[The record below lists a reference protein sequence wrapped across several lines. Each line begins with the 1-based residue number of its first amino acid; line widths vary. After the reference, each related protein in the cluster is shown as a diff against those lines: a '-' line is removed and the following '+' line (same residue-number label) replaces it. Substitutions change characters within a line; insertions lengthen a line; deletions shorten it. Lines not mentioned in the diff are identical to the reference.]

1 MWESSIN
8 ALAAI
13 NGLVNLPYLSVK
25 YRCYNRKRCG
35 KRISFAIPINTNT
48 LNENARK
55 EVNLTTPLAKVS
67 TKQVLSWVGS
77 HLINYKA
84 KVIGAVIALFTAA
97 IAWLLLGQGI
107 KYAIDNGF
115 VENASETLNKATVIV
130 LAITIV
136 ACIATYA
143 RFYLMTWLG
152 ERVSADIRN
161 QVYSHLLSLPPSFFA
176 ELRTGEVISRFTS
189 DTTIIQTV
197 VGMSLSMTLRSLVTF
212 SGALVLMAISS
223 PLLTF
228 CVIVAVPAVL
238 VPIKVLAPQ
247 VRRYAKESQDKVADL
262 GARIDESLHEIM
274 TVQAYTAE
282 HTERQHFAKKV
293 ELAMNTAKKRIHYRS
308 LLIGCIMCISM
319 TAIIFIAW
327 VGARQVL
334 DGAISVGELSAF
346 LFYAV
351 MAGGSIATI
360 SEVIGEV
367 QRGVGAS
374 ERLYELYQTIPA
386 IVSSGS
392 GDLSTGRTKH
402 QNVSVTSAPSIL
414 VHNVNFAYPGSKQLF
429 NELTIQVSP
438 GERLALVG
446 ASGAGK
452 TTLFQLLMRFYD
464 PDSGYIAVNGQPI
477 HELPVEDLRRQIAV
491 VTQEPVVFADT
502 VLENIRYGNPS
513 ASDDDVIFAA
523 KQAFA
528 HEFIDSLDDR
538 YKTQL
543 GERGV
548 KLSGGQR
555 QRIAIARAILADRPI
570 LLLDEATSALD
581 AMSERMVQQAID
593 RLMIGKTSIVIAHR
607 LATVQHADRILVMD
621 KGRVVAVG
629 DHASL
634 MKSDTLYREYAE
646 LQLLS

>member
-1 MWESSIN
+1 MTK
-8 ALAAI
+8 
-13 NGLVNLPYLSVK
+13 GLKSVATKEVFHWIGAHLMK
-25 YRCYNRKRCG
+25 YRIR
-35 KRISFAIPINTNT
+35 
-48 LNENARK
+48 
-55 EVNLTTPLAKVS
+55 VV
-67 TKQVLSWVGS
+67 
-77 HLINYKA
+77 
-84 KVIGAVIALFTAA
+84 GAVIALFTAA
-97 IAWLLLGQGI
+97 LSWLVLGQGI

-115 VENASETLNKATVIV
+115 VDNASETLNQAAILV
-130 LAITIV
+130 LAVTFI
-136 ACIATYA
+136 ACMATYA

-152 ERVSADIRN
+152 ERVSADIRK

-197 VGMSLSMTLRSLVTF
+197 VGMSLSMTLRSVVTF
-212 SGALVLMAISS
+212 VGAISLMGFSS

-247 VRRYAKESQDKVADL
+247 VRRFAKESQDKVADL

-282 HTERQHFAKKV
+282 DNERILFSKHV
-293 ELAMNTAKKRIHYRS
+293 ESAMDVAKKRIHYRS
-308 LLIGCIMCISM
+308 LLIGSIMCISM

-327 VGARQVL
+327 VGARQVIS
-334 DGAISVGELSAF
+334 GAITVGELSAF

-351 MAGGSIATI
+351 MAGGSVATI

-374 ERLYELYQTIPA
+374 ERLFELLNTKPDI
-386 IVSSGS
+386 SSPSHNITNIKTDDTRGN
-392 GDLSTGRTKH
+392 RTTSP
-402 QNVSVTSAPSIL
+402 NMSAEALNTVDSSAPRITIEH
-414 VHNVNFAYPGSKQLF
+414 VRFAYPNTPPLF
-429 NELTIQVSP
+429 DDLTIDISA

-446 ASGAGK
+446 PSGAGK
-452 TTLFQLLMRFYD
+452 TTLFQLLLRFYD
-464 PDSGYIAVNGQPI
+464 PNQGQICFDGKAI
-477 HELPVEDLRRQIAV
+477 HTMPVEHLRQHIAV
-491 VTQEPVVFADT
+491 VTQEPVVFASS
-502 VLENIRYGNPS
+502 VMENIRYGRPQ
-513 ASDDDVIFAA
+513 ASDKDVIEAA

-528 HEFIDSLDDR
+528 HEFIDNLDAR
-538 YKTQL
+538 YDTQL

-548 KLSGGQR
+548 KLSGGQK

-593 RLMIGKTSIVIAHR
+593 KLMKGKTSIVIAHR

-621 KGRVVAVG
+621 QGRVVG
-629 DHASL
+629 TGTHASL

>member
-1 MWESSIN
+1 M
-8 ALAAI
+8 
-13 NGLVNLPYLSVK
+13 
-25 YRCYNRKRCG
+25 
-35 KRISFAIPINTNT
+35 
-48 LNENARK
+48 
-55 EVNLTTPLAKVS
+55 TTPLPTVS
-67 TKQVLSWVGS
+67 TKQVLQWIGS
-77 HLINYKA
+77 HLLQYKTR
-84 KVIGAVIALFTAA
+84 VVGAVIALFTAA

-107 KYAIDNGF
+107 KYAIDSGF
-115 VENASETLNKATVIV
+115 IENAADTLNKATVMV
-130 LAITIV
+130 LAITFI
-136 ACIATYA
+136 ACLATYA

-161 QVYSHLLSLPPSFFA
+161 QVYAHLLSLPPSFFA

-197 VGMSLSMTLRSLVTF
+197 VGMSLSMTLRSIVTF
-212 SGALVLMAISS
+212 VGALALMTFSS

-247 VRRYAKESQDKVADL
+247 VRRYAKASQDKVADL

-282 HTERQHFAKKV
+282 NAERLHFSRKV
-293 ELAMNTAKKRIHYRS
+293 ELAMDVAKKRIHYRS

-334 DGAISVGELSAF
+334 DGTMTVGELSAF

-351 MAGGSIATI
+351 MAGGSVATI

-374 ERLYELYQTIPA
+374 ERLYELFTTESVIKP
-386 IVSSGS
+386 VS
-392 GDLSTGRTKH
+392 DEANKITEPKH
-402 QNVSVTSAPSIL
+402 TVESNVKEVENKVSISKAAPRIQLDKVS
-414 VHNVNFAYPGSKQLF
+414 FAYPDSKPLF
-429 NELTIQVSP
+429 DNLNIDIKA

-464 PDSGYIAVNGQPI
+464 PNSGQILFNGMPI
-477 HELPVEDLRRQIAV
+477 NKMPVDVLRRHIAI

-502 VLENIRYGNPS
+502 VMENIRYGSPE
-513 ASDDDVIFAA
+513 ASDEAVVNAA

-528 HEFIDSLDDR
+528 HEFIDSLDER
-538 YKTQL
+538 YSTQL

-548 KLSGGQR
+548 KLSGGQK

-593 RLMIGKTSIVIAHR
+593 RLMVGKTSIVIAHR

-621 KGRVVAVG
+621 KGQVVG
-629 DHASL
+629 SGNHATL

>member
-1 MWESSIN
+1 M
-8 ALAAI
+8 
-13 NGLVNLPYLSVK
+13 
-25 YRCYNRKRCG
+25 
-35 KRISFAIPINTNT
+35 
-48 LNENARK
+48 
-55 EVNLTTPLAKVS
+55 TTPLASVS
-67 TKQVLSWVGS
+67 TKQVLQWIGS
-77 HLINYKA
+77 HLLRYKA
-84 KVIGAVIALFTAA
+84 RIVGAVIALFTAA
-97 IAWLLLGQGI
+97 VAWLLLGQGI
-107 KYAIDNGF
+107 KYAIDSGF
-115 VENASETLNKATVIV
+115 IENAADTLNKATVLV

-136 ACIATYA
+136 ACLATYA

-161 QVYSHLLSLPPSFFA
+161 QVYAHLLSLPPSFFA

-197 VGMSLSMTLRSLVTF
+197 VGMSLSMTLRSVVTF
-212 SGALVLMAISS
+212 VGALALMTFSS

-282 HTERQHFAKKV
+282 NAERLHFSKKV
-293 ELAMNTAKKRIHYRS
+293 ELAMDVAKKRIHYRS

-334 DGAISVGELSAF
+334 DGTMTVGELSAF

-351 MAGGSIATI
+351 MAGGSVATI

-374 ERLYELYQTIPA
+374 ERLYELFTTEPSIRSLNGDTA
-386 IVSSGS
+386 EASASSTYSALKGAS
-392 GDLSTGRTKH
+392 AKPIISKAAPKIELE
-402 QNVSVTSAPSIL
+402 NVS
-414 VHNVNFAYPGSKQLF
+414 FAYPNSKPLF
-429 NELTIQVSP
+429 DNLNINIQA

-464 PDSGYIAVNGQPI
+464 PSAGQILFNGAPINKMPVDVLRQHIAI
-477 HELPVEDLRRQIAV
+477 

-502 VLENIRYGNPS
+502 VLENIRYGSPY
-513 ASDDDVIFAA
+513 ASDDAVINAA
-523 KQAFA
+523 KQAFV
-528 HEFIDSLDDR
+528 HEFIDNLDER
-538 YKTQL
+538 YNTQL

-548 KLSGGQR
+548 KLSGGQK

-593 RLMIGKTSIVIAHR
+593 RLMVGKTSIVIAHR

-621 KGRVVAVG
+621 KGQVVGSG

>member
-1 MWESSIN
+1 M
-8 ALAAI
+8 
-13 NGLVNLPYLSVK
+13 
-25 YRCYNRKRCG
+25 
-35 KRISFAIPINTNT
+35 
-48 LNENARK
+48 
-55 EVNLTTPLAKVS
+55 TTPLATVS
-67 TKQVLSWVGS
+67 TKQVLQWIGF
-77 HLINYKA
+77 HLLHYKSR
-84 KVIGAVIALFTAA
+84 VTGAVIALFTAA

-107 KYAIDNGF
+107 KYAIDSGF
-115 VENASETLNKATVIV
+115 IENAADTLNKATVLV
-130 LAITIV
+130 LGITLL
-136 ACIATYA
+136 ACLATYA

-161 QVYSHLLSLPPSFFA
+161 QVYAHLLSLPPSFFA

-197 VGMSLSMTLRSLVTF
+197 VGMSLSMTLRSVVTF
-212 SGALVLMAISS
+212 VGALALMTLSS

-282 HTERQHFAKKV
+282 NAERMHFSRKV
-293 ELAMNTAKKRIHYRS
+293 ELAMDVAKKRIHYRS

-334 DGAISVGELSAF
+334 NGTMTVGELSAF

-351 MAGGSIATI
+351 MAGGSVATI

-374 ERLYELYQTIPA
+374 ERLYELLNTEPA
-386 IVSSGS
+386 IKSAFAGVKLGSKPSSPFNS
-392 GDLSTGRTKH
+392 ESKDANYNAPISKAAPH
-402 QNVSVTSAPSIL
+402 IQIENVS
-414 VHNVNFAYPGSKQLF
+414 FAYPNSKPLF
-429 NELTIQVSP
+429 NNLTIDIKA

-464 PDSGYIAVNGQPI
+464 PSAGKILFNDVPI
-477 HELPVEDLRRQIAV
+477 NKMPVDILRQHIAV
-491 VTQEPVVFADT
+491 VTQEPVVFADS
-502 VLENIRYGNPS
+502 VLENIRYGSPG
-513 ASDDDVIFAA
+513 ASDEAVINAA

-528 HEFIDSLDDR
+528 HEFIDNLDER
-538 YKTQL
+538 YQTQL

-548 KLSGGQR
+548 KLSGGQK

-593 RLMIGKTSIVIAHR
+593 RLMVGKTSIVIAHR
-607 LATVQHADRILVMD
+607 LATVQHADRIIVMD
-621 KGRVVAVG
+621 KGNVVGSG

>member
-1 MWESSIN
+1 M
-8 ALAAI
+8 
-13 NGLVNLPYLSVK
+13 
-25 YRCYNRKRCG
+25 
-35 KRISFAIPINTNT
+35 RI
-48 LNENARK
+48 E
-55 EVNLTTPLAKVS
+55 EVILTTPLPTVS
-67 TKQVLSWVGS
+67 TKQVLQWIGS
-77 HLINYKA
+77 HLLHYKPR
-84 KVIGAVIALFTAA
+84 VIGAVIALFTAA

-107 KYAIDNGF
+107 KYAIDSGF
-115 VENASETLNKATVIV
+115 IENAADTLNKATVFV
-130 LAITIV
+130 LGITLL
-136 ACIATYA
+136 ACLATYA

-161 QVYSHLLSLPPSFFA
+161 QVYAHLLSLPPSFFA

-197 VGMSLSMTLRSLVTF
+197 VGMSLSMTLRSVVTF
-212 SGALVLMAISS
+212 VGALVLMTLSS

-247 VRRYAKESQDKVADL
+247 VRRYAKESQDRVADL

-282 HTERQHFAKKV
+282 NAERMHFSRKV
-293 ELAMNTAKKRIHYRS
+293 ELAMDVAKKRIHYRS

-334 DGAISVGELSAF
+334 DGTMTVGELSAF

-351 MAGGSIATI
+351 MAGGSVATI

-374 ERLYELYQTIPA
+374 ERLYELLNTEPA
-386 IVSSGS
+386 IKSAFAGAKLGS
-392 GDLSTGRTKH
+392 RPFSPFNSKSKDTNYNTPISKAAP
-402 QNVSVTSAPSIL
+402 QIQIENVS
-414 VHNVNFAYPGSKQLF
+414 FAYPNSKPLF
-429 NELTIQVSP
+429 NNLNIDIKA

-464 PDSGYIAVNGQPI
+464 PSAGQILFNGAPI
-477 HELPVEDLRRQIAV
+477 NKMPVDVLRQHIAV

-502 VLENIRYGNPS
+502 VLENIRYGSPN
-513 ASDDDVIFAA
+513 ASDEAVINAA
-523 KQAFA
+523 KKAFA
-528 HEFIDSLDDR
+528 HEFIDNLDAR
-538 YKTQL
+538 YQTQL

-548 KLSGGQR
+548 KLSGGQK

-581 AMSERMVQQAID
+581 AMSERMVQKAID
-593 RLMIGKTSIVIAHR
+593 RLMVGKTSIVIAHR
-607 LATVQHADRILVMD
+607 LATVQHADRIIVMD
-621 KGRVVAVG
+621 KGNVVGSG

>member
-1 MWESSIN
+1 M
-8 ALAAI
+8 
-13 NGLVNLPYLSVK
+13 
-25 YRCYNRKRCG
+25 
-35 KRISFAIPINTNT
+35 
-48 LNENARK
+48 
-55 EVNLTTPLAKVS
+55 TTPLPTVS
-67 TKQVLSWVGS
+67 TKQVLQWIGS
-77 HLINYKA
+77 HLLQYKMR
-84 KVIGAVIALFTAA
+84 VVGAVIALFTAA

-107 KYAIDNGF
+107 KYAIDSGF
-115 VENASETLNKATVIV
+115 IENAADTLNKATVMV
-130 LAITIV
+130 LAITII
-136 ACIATYA
+136 ACLATYA

-161 QVYSHLLSLPPSFFA
+161 QVYAHLLSLPPSFFA

-197 VGMSLSMTLRSLVTF
+197 VGMSLSMTLRSIVTF
-212 SGALVLMAISS
+212 VGALALMTFSS

-247 VRRYAKESQDKVADL
+247 VRRYAKASQDKVADL

-282 HTERQHFAKKV
+282 NAERLHFSRKV
-293 ELAMNTAKKRIHYRS
+293 ELAMDVAKKRIHYRS

-334 DGAISVGELSAF
+334 DGTMTVGELSAF

-351 MAGGSIATI
+351 MAGGSVATI

-374 ERLYELYQTIPA
+374 ERLYELFTTESA
-386 IVSSGS
+386 IKPVPDKEKKITESERAEESDLKEAENKVSISKAAPRIQL
-392 GDLSTGRTKH
+392 DK
-402 QNVSVTSAPSIL
+402 VS
-414 VHNVNFAYPGSKQLF
+414 FAYPDSKPLF
-429 NELTIQVSP
+429 DNLNIDIQA

-464 PDSGYIAVNGQPI
+464 PNSGQIMFNGMPI
-477 HELPVEDLRRQIAV
+477 NKMPVDVLRRHIAI

-502 VLENIRYGNPS
+502 VMENIRYGSPEATDEAVVN
-513 ASDDDVIFAA
+513 AA

-528 HEFIDSLDDR
+528 HEFIDSLDER
-538 YKTQL
+538 YNTQL

-548 KLSGGQR
+548 KLSGGQK

-593 RLMIGKTSIVIAHR
+593 RLMVGKTSIVIAHR

-621 KGRVVAVG
+621 KGQVVG
-629 DHASL
+629 SGNHASL

>member
-1 MWESSIN
+1 M
-8 ALAAI
+8 
-13 NGLVNLPYLSVK
+13 
-25 YRCYNRKRCG
+25 
-35 KRISFAIPINTNT
+35 
-48 LNENARK
+48 
-55 EVNLTTPLAKVS
+55 TTPLASVS
-67 TKQVLSWVGS
+67 TKQVLQWIGS
-77 HLINYKA
+77 HLLRYKMR
-84 KVIGAVIALFTAA
+84 VVGAVIALFTAA
-97 IAWLLLGQGI
+97 VAWLLLGQGI
-107 KYAIDNGF
+107 KYAIDSGF
-115 VENASETLNKATVIV
+115 IENAADTLNKATVLV

-136 ACIATYA
+136 ACLATYA

-161 QVYSHLLSLPPSFFA
+161 QVYAHLLSLPPSFFA

-197 VGMSLSMTLRSLVTF
+197 VGMSLSMTLRSVVTF
-212 SGALVLMAISS
+212 VGALALMTFSS

-282 HTERQHFAKKV
+282 NAERLHFSKKV
-293 ELAMNTAKKRIHYRS
+293 ELAMDVAKKRIHYRS

-334 DGAISVGELSAF
+334 DGTMTVGELSAF

-351 MAGGSIATI
+351 MAGGSVATI

-374 ERLYELYQTIPA
+374 ERLYELFTTEPA
-386 IVSSGS
+386 IRSLNADTAEASTSSKYPTLKEAS
-392 GDLSTGRTKH
+392 AKPIISKAAPKIELE
-402 QNVSVTSAPSIL
+402 NVS
-414 VHNVNFAYPGSKQLF
+414 FAYPNSKPLF
-429 NELTIQVSP
+429 NNLNINIQA

-464 PDSGYIAVNGQPI
+464 PSAGQILFNGAPINKMPVDVLRQHIAI
-477 HELPVEDLRRQIAV
+477 

-502 VLENIRYGNPS
+502 VLENIRYGSPL
-513 ASDDDVIFAA
+513 ASDDAVINAA

-528 HEFIDSLDDR
+528 HEFIDNLDER
-538 YKTQL
+538 YNTQL

-548 KLSGGQR
+548 KLSGGQK

-581 AMSERMVQQAID
+581 AMSERMVQRAID
-593 RLMIGKTSIVIAHR
+593 RLMVGKTSIVIAHR

-621 KGRVVAVG
+621 KGQVVGSG

>member
-1 MWESSIN
+1 
-8 ALAAI
+8 
-13 NGLVNLPYLSVK
+13 VNKAVQ
-25 YRCYNRKRCG
+25 
-35 KRISFAIPINTNT
+35 A
-48 LNENARK
+48 
-55 EVNLTTPLAKVS
+55 VS
-67 TKQVLSWVGS
+67 TKQVMKWILA
-77 HLINYKA
+77 HLLNYKT
-84 KVIGAVIALFTAA
+84 KVLGAVIALFVAA
-97 IAWLLLGQGI
+97 LAWLLLGQGI

-115 VENASETLNKATVIV
+115 IEKASQTLNNAMVLV
-130 LAITIV
+130 LAITVV
-136 ACIATYA
+136 ACLATYA

-161 QVYSHLLSLPPSFFA
+161 QVYSHLLSLTPSFFA

-197 VGMSLSMTLRSLVTF
+197 VGMSLSMTLRSIVTF
-212 SGALVLMAISS
+212 VGALALMMFSS

-238 VPIKVLAPQ
+238 IPIKVLAPQ
-247 VRRYAKESQDKVADL
+247 VRKFAKESQDKVADL

-282 HTERQHFAKKV
+282 ESERIHFSNKV
-293 ELAMNTAKKRIHYRS
+293 ESAMKAAERRIHYRS

-334 DGAISVGELSAF
+334 SGSMTVGELSAF

-351 MAGGSIATI
+351 MAGGSVATI

-374 ERLYELYQTIPA
+374 ERLYELLNTRSA
-386 IVSSGS
+386 IDSPSLINTEVNAQQV
-392 GDLSTGRTKH
+392 LP
-402 QNVSVTSAPSIL
+402 NAPRIDISK
-414 VHNVNFAYPGSKQLF
+414 VNFGYSDDKLLF
-429 NELTIQVSP
+429 DNLNIVINA

-446 ASGAGK
+446 PSGAGK
-452 TTLFQLLMRFYD
+452 TTLFQLLLRFYD
-464 PDSGYIAVNGQPI
+464 PQEGSIYFDGKPI
-477 HELPVEDLRRQIAV
+477 NTLSLAYLRQHIAV
-491 VTQEPVVFADT
+491 VTQEPVVFANT
-502 VLENIRYGNPS
+502 VMENIRYGKPE
-513 ASDDDVIFAA
+513 ASDEDVINAA

-528 HEFIDSLDDR
+528 HEFIDKLDER
-538 YKTQL
+538 YQTQL
-543 GERGV
+543 GERGI
-548 KLSGGQR
+548 KLSGGQK

-607 LATVQHADRILVMD
+607 LATVQHADRIIVMD
-621 KGRVVAVG
+621 NGQVVG
-629 DHASL
+629 SGTHNDL

>member
-1 MWESSIN
+1 M
-8 ALAAI
+8 
-13 NGLVNLPYLSVK
+13 
-25 YRCYNRKRCG
+25 
-35 KRISFAIPINTNT
+35 
-48 LNENARK
+48 
-55 EVNLTTPLAKVS
+55 TTPLASVS
-67 TKQVLSWVGS
+67 TKQVLQWIGS
-77 HLINYKA
+77 HLLRYKA
-84 KVIGAVIALFTAA
+84 RVVGAVIALFTAA

-107 KYAIDNGF
+107 KYAIDSGF
-115 VENASETLNKATVIV
+115 IENAADTLNKATVLV

-136 ACIATYA
+136 ACLATYA

-161 QVYSHLLSLPPSFFA
+161 QVYAHLLSLPPSFFA

-197 VGMSLSMTLRSLVTF
+197 VGMSLSMTLRSVVTF
-212 SGALVLMAISS
+212 VGALALMTFSS

-247 VRRYAKESQDKVADL
+247 VRRYAKESQDKVAEL

-282 HTERQHFAKKV
+282 NAERLHFSKKV
-293 ELAMNTAKKRIHYRS
+293 ELAMDVAKKRIHYRS

-334 DGAISVGELSAF
+334 DGTMTVGELSAF

-351 MAGGSIATI
+351 MAGGSVATI

-374 ERLYELYQTIPA
+374 ERLYELFTTEPSIRSLNGDTA
-386 IVSSGS
+386 EASASSTYSALKGAS
-392 GDLSTGRTKH
+392 AKPIISKAAPKIELE
-402 QNVSVTSAPSIL
+402 NVS
-414 VHNVNFAYPGSKQLF
+414 FAYPNSKPLF
-429 NELTIQVSP
+429 DNLNINIQA

-464 PDSGYIAVNGQPI
+464 PSAGQILFNGAPINKMPVDVLRQHIAI
-477 HELPVEDLRRQIAV
+477 

-502 VLENIRYGNPS
+502 VLENIRYGSPL
-513 ASDDDVIFAA
+513 ASDDAVINAA

-528 HEFIDSLDDR
+528 HEFIDNLDER
-538 YKTQL
+538 YNTQL

-548 KLSGGQR
+548 KLSGGQK

-593 RLMIGKTSIVIAHR
+593 RLMVGKTSIVIAHR

-621 KGRVVAVG
+621 KGQVVGSG

>member
-1 MWESSIN
+1 M
-8 ALAAI
+8 
-13 NGLVNLPYLSVK
+13 
-25 YRCYNRKRCG
+25 
-35 KRISFAIPINTNT
+35 
-48 LNENARK
+48 
-55 EVNLTTPLAKVS
+55 TTPLASVS
-67 TKQVLSWVGS
+67 TKQVLQWIGS
-77 HLINYKA
+77 HLLRYKA
-84 KVIGAVIALFTAA
+84 RVVGAVIALFTAA
-97 IAWLLLGQGI
+97 VAWLLLGQGI
-107 KYAIDNGF
+107 KYAIDSGF
-115 VENASETLNKATVIV
+115 IENAADTLNKATVLV

-136 ACIATYA
+136 ACLATYA

-161 QVYSHLLSLPPSFFA
+161 QVYAHLLSLPPSFFA

-197 VGMSLSMTLRSLVTF
+197 VGMSLSMTLRSVVTF
-212 SGALVLMAISS
+212 VGALALMTFSS

-282 HTERQHFAKKV
+282 NAERLHFSKKV
-293 ELAMNTAKKRIHYRS
+293 ELAMDVAKKRIHYRS

-334 DGAISVGELSAF
+334 DGTMTVGELSAF

-351 MAGGSIATI
+351 MAGGSVATI

-374 ERLYELYQTIPA
+374 ERLYELFTTEPA
-386 IVSSGS
+386 IRSLNA
-392 GDLSTGRTKH
+392 DTTEA
-402 QNVSVTSAPSIL
+402 SAPSTYSALKGASTKPIISKAAPKIEL
-414 VHNVNFAYPGSKQLF
+414 ENVSFAYPNSKPLF
-429 NELTIQVSP
+429 NNLNINIQA

-464 PDSGYIAVNGQPI
+464 PSAGQILFNGAPINKMPVDVLRQHIAI
-477 HELPVEDLRRQIAV
+477 

-502 VLENIRYGNPS
+502 VLENIRYGSPL
-513 ASDDDVIFAA
+513 ASDDAVINAA

-528 HEFIDSLDDR
+528 HEFIDNLDER
-538 YKTQL
+538 YNTQL

-548 KLSGGQR
+548 KLSGGQK

-581 AMSERMVQQAID
+581 AMSERMVQRAID
-593 RLMIGKTSIVIAHR
+593 RLMVGKTSIVIAHR

-621 KGRVVAVG
+621 KGQVVGSG

>member
-1 MWESSIN
+1 M
-8 ALAAI
+8 
-13 NGLVNLPYLSVK
+13 
-25 YRCYNRKRCG
+25 
-35 KRISFAIPINTNT
+35 
-48 LNENARK
+48 
-55 EVNLTTPLAKVS
+55 TTPLASVS
-67 TKQVLSWVGS
+67 TKQVLQWIGS
-77 HLINYKA
+77 HLLRYKA
-84 KVIGAVIALFTAA
+84 RVVGAVIALFTAA

-107 KYAIDNGF
+107 KYAIDSGF
-115 VENASETLNKATVIV
+115 IENAADTLNKATVLV

-136 ACIATYA
+136 ACLATYA

-161 QVYSHLLSLPPSFFA
+161 QVYAHLLSLPPSFFA

-197 VGMSLSMTLRSLVTF
+197 VGMSLSMTLRSVVTF
-212 SGALVLMAISS
+212 VGALALMTFSS

-247 VRRYAKESQDKVADL
+247 VRRYAKESQDKVAEL

-282 HTERQHFAKKV
+282 NAERLHFSKKV
-293 ELAMNTAKKRIHYRS
+293 ELAMDVAKKRIHYRS

-334 DGAISVGELSAF
+334 DGTMTVGELSAF

-351 MAGGSIATI
+351 MAGGSVATI

-374 ERLYELYQTIPA
+374 ERLYELFTTEPSIRSLNGDTA
-386 IVSSGS
+386 EASASSTYSALKGAS
-392 GDLSTGRTKH
+392 AKPIISKAAPKIELE
-402 QNVSVTSAPSIL
+402 NVS
-414 VHNVNFAYPGSKQLF
+414 FAYPNSKPLF
-429 NELTIQVSP
+429 DNLNINIQA

-464 PDSGYIAVNGQPI
+464 PSAGQILFNGAPINKMPVDVLRQHIAI
-477 HELPVEDLRRQIAV
+477 

-502 VLENIRYGNPS
+502 VLENIRYGSPL
-513 ASDDDVIFAA
+513 ASDDAVINAA

-528 HEFIDSLDDR
+528 HEFIDNLDER
-538 YKTQL
+538 YNTQL

-548 KLSGGQR
+548 KLSGGQK

-593 RLMIGKTSIVIAHR
+593 RLMVGKTSIVIAHR

-621 KGRVVAVG
+621 KGHVVGSG

>member
-1 MWESSIN
+1 M
-8 ALAAI
+8 
-13 NGLVNLPYLSVK
+13 
-25 YRCYNRKRCG
+25 
-35 KRISFAIPINTNT
+35 
-48 LNENARK
+48 
-55 EVNLTTPLAKVS
+55 TTPLASVS
-67 TKQVLSWVGS
+67 TKQVLQWIGS
-77 HLINYKA
+77 HLLRYKA
-84 KVIGAVIALFTAA
+84 RVVGAVIALFTAA
-97 IAWLLLGQGI
+97 VAWLLLGQGI
-107 KYAIDNGF
+107 KYAIDSGF
-115 VENASETLNKATVIV
+115 IENVADTLNKATVLV

-136 ACIATYA
+136 ACLATYA

-161 QVYSHLLSLPPSFFA
+161 QVYAHLLSLPPSFFA

-197 VGMSLSMTLRSLVTF
+197 VGMSLSMTLRSVVTF
-212 SGALVLMAISS
+212 VGALALMTFSS

-282 HTERQHFAKKV
+282 NAERLHFSKKV
-293 ELAMNTAKKRIHYRS
+293 ELAMDVAKKRIHYRS

-334 DGAISVGELSAF
+334 DGTMTVGELSAF

-351 MAGGSIATI
+351 MAGGSVATI

-374 ERLYELYQTIPA
+374 ERLYELFTTEPSIRSLNGDTA
-386 IVSSGS
+386 EASASSTYSALKGAS
-392 GDLSTGRTKH
+392 AKPIISKAAPKIELE
-402 QNVSVTSAPSIL
+402 NVS
-414 VHNVNFAYPGSKQLF
+414 FAYPNSKPLF
-429 NELTIQVSP
+429 DNLNINIQA

-464 PDSGYIAVNGQPI
+464 PSAGQILFNGAPINKMPVDVLRQHIAI
-477 HELPVEDLRRQIAV
+477 

-502 VLENIRYGNPS
+502 VLENIRYGSPN
-513 ASDDDVIFAA
+513 ASDDDVINAA

-528 HEFIDSLDDR
+528 HEFIDNLDER
-538 YKTQL
+538 YNTQL

-548 KLSGGQR
+548 KLSGGQK

-593 RLMIGKTSIVIAHR
+593 RLMVGKTSIVIAHR

-621 KGRVVAVG
+621 KGQVVGSG

>member
-1 MWESSIN
+1 M
-8 ALAAI
+8 
-13 NGLVNLPYLSVK
+13 
-25 YRCYNRKRCG
+25 
-35 KRISFAIPINTNT
+35 
-48 LNENARK
+48 
-55 EVNLTTPLAKVS
+55 TTPLATVS
-67 TKQVLSWVGS
+67 TKQVLQWIGS
-77 HLINYKA
+77 HLLQYKA
-84 KVIGAVIALFTAA
+84 RVVGAVIALFTAA
-97 IAWLLLGQGI
+97 VAWLLLGQGI
-107 KYAIDNGF
+107 KYAIDSGF
-115 VENASETLNKATVIV
+115 VENAADTLNEATVLV

-136 ACIATYA
+136 ACLATYA

-161 QVYSHLLSLPPSFFA
+161 QVYAHLLSLPPSFFA

-197 VGMSLSMTLRSLVTF
+197 VGMSLSMTLRSVVTF
-212 SGALVLMAISS
+212 LGALALMTFSS

-282 HTERQHFAKKV
+282 NAERLHFSKKV
-293 ELAMNTAKKRIHYRS
+293 ELAMDVAKKRIHYRS

-334 DGAISVGELSAF
+334 DGTMTVGELSAF

-351 MAGGSIATI
+351 MAGGSVATI

-374 ERLYELYQTIPA
+374 ERLFELMTTESTIKHVNA
-386 IVSSGS
+386 GTKMTSESSS
-392 GDLSTGRTKH
+392 A
-402 QNVSVTSAPSIL
+402 NVNVPKAAPRIQL
-414 VHNVNFAYPGSKQLF
+414 ENVNFSYPNSKPLF
-429 NELTIQVSP
+429 TNLTIDIRA

-464 PDSGYIAVNGQPI
+464 PTAGQILFNGHPI
-477 HELPVEDLRRQIAV
+477 NKMPLDTLRQHIAV

-502 VLENIRYGNPS
+502 VLENIRYGNPQ
-513 ASDDDVIFAA
+513 ATNDAVINAA

-528 HEFIDSLDDR
+528 HEFIDNLDDR
-538 YKTQL
+538 YNTQL

-548 KLSGGQR
+548 KLSGGQK

-581 AMSERMVQQAID
+581 ALSERMVQQAID
-593 RLMIGKTSIVIAHR
+593 RLMVGKTSIVIAHR

-621 KGRVVAVG
+621 KGKVVGSG

-634 MKSDTLYREYAE
+634 MKSDTLYKEYAE

>member
-1 MWESSIN
+1 M
-8 ALAAI
+8 
-13 NGLVNLPYLSVK
+13 
-25 YRCYNRKRCG
+25 
-35 KRISFAIPINTNT
+35 
-48 LNENARK
+48 
-55 EVNLTTPLAKVS
+55 TTPLASVS
-67 TKQVLSWVGS
+67 TKQVLQWIGS
-77 HLINYKA
+77 HLLRYKA
-84 KVIGAVIALFTAA
+84 RVVGAVIALFTAA
-97 IAWLLLGQGI
+97 VAWLLLGQGI
-107 KYAIDNGF
+107 KYAIDSGF
-115 VENASETLNKATVIV
+115 IENAADTLNKATVLV

-136 ACIATYA
+136 ACLATYA

-161 QVYSHLLSLPPSFFA
+161 QVYAHLLSLPPSFFA

-197 VGMSLSMTLRSLVTF
+197 VGMSLSMTLRSVVTF
-212 SGALVLMAISS
+212 VGALALMTFSS

-282 HTERQHFAKKV
+282 NAERLHFSKKV
-293 ELAMNTAKKRIHYRS
+293 ELAMDVAKKRIHYRS

-327 VGARQVL
+327 IGARQVL
-334 DGAISVGELSAF
+334 DGTMTVGELSAF

-351 MAGGSIATI
+351 MAGGSVATI

-374 ERLYELYQTIPA
+374 ERLYELFTTEPA
-386 IVSSGS
+386 IRSLNADKAEASTSSKDPTLKEARAKPVIS
-392 GDLSTGRTKH
+392 KAAPKIELE
-402 QNVSVTSAPSIL
+402 NVS
-414 VHNVNFAYPGSKQLF
+414 FAYPNSKPLF
-429 NELTIQVSP
+429 NNLNINIQA

-464 PDSGYIAVNGQPI
+464 PSAGQILFNGAPINKMPVDVLRQHIAI
-477 HELPVEDLRRQIAV
+477 

-502 VLENIRYGNPS
+502 VLENIRYGSPL
-513 ASDDDVIFAA
+513 ASDDAVINAA

-528 HEFIDSLDDR
+528 HEFIDNLDER
-538 YKTQL
+538 YNTQL

-548 KLSGGQR
+548 KLSGGQK

-581 AMSERMVQQAID
+581 AMSERMVQRAID
-593 RLMIGKTSIVIAHR
+593 RLMVGKTSIVIAHR

-621 KGRVVAVG
+621 KGQVVGSG

>member
-1 MWESSIN
+1 
-8 ALAAI
+8 
-13 NGLVNLPYLSVK
+13 
-25 YRCYNRKRCG
+25 
-35 KRISFAIPINTNT
+35 
-48 LNENARK
+48 
-55 EVNLTTPLAKVS
+55 LTTPLATVS
-67 TKQVLSWVGS
+67 TKQVLQWIGS
-77 HLINYKA
+77 HLLQYKA
-84 KVIGAVIALFTAA
+84 RVVGAVIALFTAA
-97 IAWLLLGQGI
+97 VAWLLLGQGI
-107 KYAIDNGF
+107 KYAIDSGF
-115 VENASETLNKATVIV
+115 VENAADTLNEATVLV

-136 ACIATYA
+136 ACLATYA

-161 QVYSHLLSLPPSFFA
+161 QVYAHLLSLPPSFFA

-197 VGMSLSMTLRSLVTF
+197 VGMSLSMTLRSVVTF
-212 SGALVLMAISS
+212 LGALALMTFSS

-282 HTERQHFAKKV
+282 NAERLHFSKKV
-293 ELAMNTAKKRIHYRS
+293 ELAMDVAKKRIHYRS

-334 DGAISVGELSAF
+334 DGTMTVGELSAF

-351 MAGGSIATI
+351 MAGGSVATI

-374 ERLYELYQTIPA
+374 ERLFELMTTESTIKHVNA
-386 IVSSGS
+386 GTKMTSESSS
-392 GDLSTGRTKH
+392 A
-402 QNVSVTSAPSIL
+402 NVDVPKAAPRIQL
-414 VHNVNFAYPGSKQLF
+414 ENVNFSYPNSKPLF
-429 NELTIQVSP
+429 TNLTIDIRA

-464 PDSGYIAVNGQPI
+464 PTAGQILFNGHPI
-477 HELPVEDLRRQIAV
+477 NKMPLDTLRQHIAV

-502 VLENIRYGNPS
+502 VLENIRYGNPQ
-513 ASDDDVIFAA
+513 ATNDAVINAA

-528 HEFIDSLDDR
+528 HEFIDNLDDR
-538 YKTQL
+538 YNTQL

-548 KLSGGQR
+548 KLSGGQK

-581 AMSERMVQQAID
+581 ALSERMVQQAID
-593 RLMIGKTSIVIAHR
+593 RLMVGKTSIVIAHR

-621 KGRVVAVG
+621 KGKVVGSG

-634 MKSDTLYREYAE
+634 MKSDTLYKEYAE

>member
-1 MWESSIN
+1 MN
-8 ALAAI
+8 KAVQA
-13 NGLVNLPYLSVK
+13 
-25 YRCYNRKRCG
+25 
-35 KRISFAIPINTNT
+35 
-48 LNENARK
+48 
-55 EVNLTTPLAKVS
+55 VS
-67 TKQVLSWVGS
+67 TKQVMKWILA
-77 HLINYKA
+77 HLLNYKT
-84 KVIGAVIALFTAA
+84 KVLGAIIALFVAA
-97 IAWLLLGQGI
+97 LAWLLLGQGI

-115 VENASETLNKATVIV
+115 IEKASQTLNNAMVLV
-130 LAITIV
+130 LAITFV
-136 ACIATYA
+136 ACLATYA

-161 QVYSHLLSLPPSFFA
+161 QVYSHLLSLTPSFFA

-197 VGMSLSMTLRSLVTF
+197 VGMSLSMTLRSIVTF
-212 SGALVLMAISS
+212 VGALALMMFSS

-238 VPIKVLAPQ
+238 IPIKVLAPQ
-247 VRRYAKESQDKVADL
+247 VRRFAKESQDKVADL

-282 HTERQHFAKKV
+282 ESERMHFSKKV
-293 ELAMNTAKKRIHYRS
+293 ESAMKAAERRIHYRS
-308 LLIGCIMCISM
+308 SLIGCIMCISM
-319 TAIIFIAW
+319 SAIIFIAW

-334 DGAISVGELSAF
+334 SGSMTVGELSAF

-351 MAGGSIATI
+351 MAGGSVATI

-374 ERLYELYQTIPA
+374 ERLYELLNARSA
-386 IVSSGS
+386 IDS
-392 GDLSTGRTKH
+392 
-402 QNVSVTSAPSIL
+402 PSINTEVNAL
-414 VHNVNFAYPGSKQLF
+414 QVLPNAPRIDISKVNFGYSDDKLLF
-429 NELTIQVSP
+429 DNLNIVINA

-446 ASGAGK
+446 PSGAGK
-452 TTLFQLLMRFYD
+452 TTLFQLLLRFYD
-464 PDSGYIAVNGQPI
+464 PQEGTIYFDGKPI
-477 HELPVEDLRRQIAV
+477 NTLSLAYLRQHIAV
-491 VTQEPVVFADT
+491 VTQEPVVFANT
-502 VLENIRYGNPS
+502 VMENIRYGKPE
-513 ASDDDVIFAA
+513 ASDEDVINAA

-528 HEFIDSLDDR
+528 HEFIDKLDER
-538 YKTQL
+538 YQTQL
-543 GERGV
+543 GERGI
-548 KLSGGQR
+548 KLSGGQK

-607 LATVQHADRILVMD
+607 LATVQHADRIIVMD
-621 KGRVVAVG
+621 NGQVVG
-629 DHASL
+629 SGTHNEL

>member
-1 MWESSIN
+1 M
-8 ALAAI
+8 
-13 NGLVNLPYLSVK
+13 
-25 YRCYNRKRCG
+25 
-35 KRISFAIPINTNT
+35 
-48 LNENARK
+48 
-55 EVNLTTPLAKVS
+55 TTPLATVS
-67 TKQVLSWVGS
+67 TKQVLQWIGS
-77 HLINYKA
+77 HLFLYKPR
-84 KVIGAVIALFTAA
+84 VVGAVIALFTAA

-107 KYAIDNGF
+107 KYAIDSGF
-115 VENASETLNKATVIV
+115 IENAAGTLDKATVLV

-136 ACIATYA
+136 ACLATYA

-161 QVYSHLLSLPPSFFA
+161 QVYAHLLSLPPSFFA

-197 VGMSLSMTLRSLVTF
+197 VGMSLSMTLRSIVTF
-212 SGALVLMAISS
+212 VGALALMTFSS

-238 VPIKVLAPQ
+238 VPIKILAPQ
-247 VRRYAKESQDKVADL
+247 VRRYAKESQDKIADL

-282 HTERQHFAKKV
+282 NAERLHFSKKV
-293 ELAMNTAKKRIHYRS
+293 EQAMDVAKKRIHYRS

-334 DGAISVGELSAF
+334 DGTMTVGELSAF

-351 MAGGSIATI
+351 MAGGSVATI

-374 ERLYELYQTIPA
+374 ERLYELFTTEPSIQNISSKENLPSTSVHAPNT
-386 IVSSGS
+386 VSKQAP
-392 GDLSTGRTKH
+392 RV
-402 QNVSVTSAPSIL
+402 QIENVS
-414 VHNVNFAYPGSKQLF
+414 FAYPNSKPLF
-429 NELTIQVSP
+429 NRLNIDIHA

-464 PDSGYIAVNGQPI
+464 PSEGQILFNGKPI
-477 HELPVEDLRRQIAV
+477 HKMPIESLRQHIAV
-491 VTQEPVVFADT
+491 VTQEPVVFADS

-513 ASDDDVIFAA
+513 ASDEQVVNAA

-528 HEFIDSLDDR
+528 HEFIDHLDER
-538 YKTQL
+538 YYTQL

-548 KLSGGQR
+548 KLSGGQK

-593 RLMIGKTSIVIAHR
+593 RLMVGKTSIVIAHR

-621 KGRVVAVG
+621 KGQVVGSG